1 MSEIL
6 KNDLFLR
13 ALKGESVHRPPVWMM
28 RQAGRYLPEFM
39 EIKEKYDFFTRCRTP
54 ELASEI
60 TVQPIRRFEPD
71 AAILFSDI
79 LVIPQAMNIAV
90 EMKAGVGP
98 WLPNPIRKASDL
110 DSVIVPDIDS
120 TLGYVMEA
128 IKMTKEKLQG
138 QVPLI
143 GFAGSP
149 WTILCYCVQGQG
161 SKTFDQAKAFCFT
174 QPEAAHQLLQK
185 ITDTTIAY
193 LKAKVTT
200 GVHAVQIFD
209 SWGGMLS
216 PEDYQEFSWQYIQQ
230 IIDALKAMAPV
241 IVFGKGCWF
250 ALDKMAASG
259 ASALGVDW
267 TCSPK
272 VARKLSGGKI
282 TLQGNFDPARLLSP
296 PETIRKMVHKMID
309 EFGTDRYIVNLGH
322 GILPNVPVE
331 NAGAFI
337 RAVKEYHEG

>member
-1 MSEIL
+1 MSENL
-6 KNDLFLR
+6 QNDLFLR
-13 ALKGESVHRPPVWMM
+13 ALKGESVARPPVWMM

-39 EIKEKYDFFTRCRTP
+39 EIKQKYDFFTRCRTP

-60 TVQPIRRFEPD
+60 TVQPIRRFQPD

-79 LVIPQAMNIAV
+79 LVIPQAMNIEV

-128 IKMTKEKLQG
+128 IKMTREKLQG

-193 LKAKVTT
+193 LKAKVAT

-230 IIDALKAMAPV
+230 IIDALKTMAPV

-267 TCSPK
+267 TCSPQ

-296 PETIRKMVHKMID
+296 PATIRRMVHKMIE

-322 GILPNVPVE
+322 GILPNIPVE

>member
-1 MSEIL
+1 MSI

-13 ALKGESVHRPPVWMM
+13 ALQGKTVERPPVWMM

-39 EIKEKYDFFTRCRTP
+39 KIKEKYDFFTRCQTP

-60 TVQPIRRFEPD
+60 TVQPIRRYGMD

-79 LVIPQAMNIAV
+79 LVIPQAMQIEV
-90 EMKAGVGP
+90 QMKPDFGP
-98 WLPNPIRKASDL
+98 YLPNPIRSQKDVDRVL
-110 DSVIVPDIDS
+110 VPDVYEELD
-120 TLGYVMEA
+120 YVMQA
-128 IKMTKEKLQG
+128 ITATKEKLQDEI
-138 QVPLI
+138 PLI

-161 SKTFDQAKAFCFT
+161 SKTFDKAKEFCFT
-174 QPEAAHQLLQK
+174 QPIAAHNLLQK

-193 LKAKVTT
+193 LKAKVKA
-200 GVHAVQIFD
+200 GVNAVQIFD

-216 PEDYQEFSWQYIQQ
+216 PNDYKEFSWYYIQQ
-230 IIDALKAMAPV
+230 IIDALKEETQV

-250 ALDKMAASG
+250 ALGDMAKSG
-259 ASALGVDW
+259 AAALGVDW
-267 TCSPK
+267 TCS
-272 VARKLSGGKI
+272 ARNARTLTGGKI

-296 PETIRKMVHKMID
+296 PEVIKKMVTQMIN
-309 EFGTDRYIVNLGH
+309 EFGKDQYIVNLGH

-331 NAGAFI
+331 NAKAFI
-337 RAVKEYHEG
+337 DAVKEYKP